1 MDFEQLLKACYNDV
15 VRYSRAMAGSAV
27 DGDDL
32 LQDALI
38 RAWKGFPRLNDP
50 DRFKFWLLKIIKNTH
65 FSRSRLQWAKRMFGL
80 EAAGYLPSTDVLPYE
95 EKELVRMALKRLPE
109 AQREALILFEV
120 LNMSI
125 AEVAMQQKITN
136 SAAKSRLARGRIKL
150 REAYQ
155 ALSNMEARH
164 GARVVQPG

>member
-1 MDFEQLLKACYNDV
+1 
-15 VRYSRAMAGSAV
+15 MAGSAV

-80 EAAGYLPSTDVLPYE
+80 EAAGDLPSTDVLPYE